1 MRDYKWIF
9 FFFVEIIIDLDST
22 LNVLQTRVYDN
33 EVDPCGPVYITIG
46 DGGNREG
53 LALEWVLLNFGY

>member
-1 MRDYKWIF
+1 
-9 FFFVEIIIDLDST
+9 
-22 LNVLQTRVYDN
+22 VLQTRVYDN

-53 LALEWVLLNFGY
+53 LALE